1 MSESIKQLE
10 FQIEELKNKIAI
22 KKVEQ
27 QELAKIKIEE
37 ILKSYGVDIEDL
49 YKFNKIEEKKINQ
62 EKYRFGENSWTGRG
76 RAPKWI
82 LRICEEQGIT
92 LEEFKRLDKYLV

>member
-49 YKFNKIEEKKINQ
+49 CNKRNLNK
-62 EKYRFGENSWTGRG
+62 G
-76 RAPKWI
+76 
-82 LRICEEQGIT
+82 L
-92 LEEFKRLDKYLV
+92 